1 MIIPKPKKS
10 SPAPEEP
17 ANFNCN
23 MYYTGKGDKGTTKLF
38 DSKDRIPKSDQI
50 FEVLGSLD
58 ELNSHLGLCSVEAK
72 EIEQI
77 YSEILY
83 EQNNLFILQAHF
95 AGAKVEVKDSLV
107 SDIEKRIE
115 RVSVVIKPRKSF
127 VVPGGSRLSALLD
140 IARTLARKTERSVI
154 SLDVKEREKYNPL
167 VLVYLN
173 RLSSFFYVLARL
185 ANDILSE
192 EESAPKY

>member
-1 MIIPKPKKS
+1 MIKPKPKKN

-17 ANFNCN
+17 ANYNCN

-38 DSKDRIPKSDQI
+38 DSKVRIPKSDQI